1 MSPPQTAF
9 AALLSWMMCRETPKA
24 TKGLWG
30 SYWPVLAMA
39 EKQRMNL
46 SFSMAVPR
54 QREAWKLLCAIPS
67 GQRTDAVCRM
77 ILEHKNQTELL
88 ETVRIAIREE
98 LSSVQITSQIE
109 KAEEQEAGSVSNDVL
124 GFLLSLQEEGA
135 DTI

>member
-1 MSPPQTAF
+1 
-9 AALLSWMMCRETPKA
+9 
-24 TKGLWG
+24 
-30 SYWPVLAMA
+30 MA

-109 KAEEQEAGSVSNDVL
+109 KAEEQEARSVSDDVL
-124 GFLLSLQEEGA
+124 GFLLSLQDEGD

>member
-1 MSPPQTAF
+1 
-9 AALLSWMMCRETPKA
+9 
-24 TKGLWG
+24 
-30 SYWPVLAMA
+30 MA

-77 ILEHKNQTELL
+77 ILEHKNQKELL

-98 LSSVQITSQIE
+98 LSSVQATSKIE
-109 KAEEQEAGSVSNDVL
+109 EPEQQETGSVSDDVL